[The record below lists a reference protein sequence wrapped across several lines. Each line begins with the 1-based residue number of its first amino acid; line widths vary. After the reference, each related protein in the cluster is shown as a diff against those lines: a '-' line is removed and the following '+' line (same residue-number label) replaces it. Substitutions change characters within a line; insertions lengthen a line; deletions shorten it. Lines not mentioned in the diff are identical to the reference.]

1 MDLYGSICLTDIDK
15 SLITT
20 GKNGKQYLNIEL
32 RERREPSQYG
42 HTHYI
47 KQVAKAE
54 QRKEGVNYFIGDM
67 KPSQYQQQQAPNPQ
81 QQNIAPQLQGYAPQQ
96 QVLKD
101 DLPF

>member
-20 GKNGKQYLNIEL
+20 AKNGKQYLNIEL
-32 RERREPSQYG
+32 RERRETSQYG

-47 KQVAKAE
+47 KQVAKAD
-54 QRKEGVNYFIGDM
+54 QRKDGVNYYIGDL
-67 KPSQYQQQQAPNPQ
+67 KPSQYQQQAPQ
-81 QQNIAPQLQGYAPQQ
+81 QAPQQ
-96 QVLKD
+96 QVRQAQPVNPND

>member
-20 GKNGKQYLNIEL
+20 AKNGKQYLNIEL

-54 QRKEGVNYFIGDM
+54 QRKDGVNYYIGDL
-67 KPSQYQQQQAPNPQ
+67 KPSQYQQQTPQ
-81 QQNIAPQLQGYAPQQ
+81 QAPQQ
-96 QVLKD
+96 QVRQEPIVITDD

>member
-20 GKNGKQYLNIEL
+20 TKNGKQYLNIEL

-54 QRKEGVNYFIGDM
+54 QKRDGVNYYIGDL
-67 KPSQYQQQQAPNPQ
+67 KPSQYQQQ
-81 QQNIAPQLQGYAPQQ
+81 APQQ
-96 QVLKD
+96 AQKQQEVAQERYPSSFPNDD

>member
-20 GKNGKQYLNIEL
+20 AKNGKQYLNIEL

-47 KQVAKAE
+47 KQVAKAD
-54 QRKEGVNYFIGDM
+54 QRKDGVNYYIGDL
-67 KPSQYQQQQAPNPQ
+67 KPSQYQQQAPQ
-81 QQNIAPQLQGYAPQQ
+81 QAPQQ
-96 QVLKD
+96 QVRQAPPVNPND
-101 DLPF
+101 ELPF